1 LAKFA
6 EKLHQLKTTKKGKI
20 RIAYFGDSMI
30 EGDLLTQTL
39 RKLLQKEFGGYGVG
53 FFPFTVKLQVL
64 DKLHLYNLRVGK
76 PSILWIKALKIC
88 IFLVLASLASETAL
102 LPIKPSLHHLH

>member
-1 LAKFA
+1 
-6 EKLHQLKTTKKGKI
+6 
-20 RIAYFGDSMI
+20 MI

-64 DKLHLYNLRVGK
+64 DKLHL
-76 PSILWIKALKIC
+76 
-88 IFLVLASLASETAL
+88 
-102 LPIKPSLHHLH
+102 